1 MTELNVRKPVIGL
14 TTYRQRAQM
23 SIYDTE
29 FVGLPTFYT
38 DGVNRAGGIA
48 VLLPPQTE
56 VSTLADAQALLRG
69 LDGLIVA
76 GGVDVNPERYGQQRG
91 PHTETP
97 EPLRDLLD
105 ELVLQA
111 AIESG
116 LPFLGI
122 CRGAQVLNVHRG
134 GTLHQHLPDVVGHD
148 RYRVGDGQFHPEP
161 MAIEGESLLAEVLG
175 RDSVLGPVYHHQAI
189 AEVGAGLRVTARGFD
204 GVIEGLELEGHPFG
218 MAVQWHPEQA
228 LDDENIRLFEGL
240 VRAAAKASGLS

>member
-1 MTELNVRKPVIGL
+1 MQQAKSKPVIGL
-14 TTYRQRAQM
+14 TSYRKRGQL

-29 FVGLPTFYT
+29 LVALPTFYT
-38 DGVNRAGGIA
+38 DGVNRAGGLA
-48 VLLPPQTE
+48 VILPPQPAVE
-56 VSTLADAQALLRG
+56 SIADARALLRG

-76 GGVDVNPERYGQQRG
+76 GGADVNPRRYGQEPG

-105 ELVLQA
+105 ELVLRA
-111 AIESG
+111 AIEDD

-122 CRGAQVLNVHRG
+122 CRGAQMLNVHRG

-148 RYRVGDGQFHPEP
+148 RYRVGDGKFHPEP
-161 MAIEGESLLAEVLG
+161 MSIEPDSRLAEVLG
-175 RDSVLGPVYHHQAI
+175 GAVVAGPVYHHQAI
-189 AEVGAGLRVTARGFD
+189 DQVGSGLRVTARGFD
-204 GVIEGLELEGHPFG
+204 GVIEGLELEGHRYG

-240 VRAAAKASGLS
+240 VRAAANR